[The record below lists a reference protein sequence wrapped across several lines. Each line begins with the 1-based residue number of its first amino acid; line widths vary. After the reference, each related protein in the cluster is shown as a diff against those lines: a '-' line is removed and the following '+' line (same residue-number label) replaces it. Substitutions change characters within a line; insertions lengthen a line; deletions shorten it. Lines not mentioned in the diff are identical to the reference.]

1 MKVLI
6 GCKRLLFFVWE
17 MLIEANNPFKENFD
31 GKRKKKKWKSEIVK
45 KSEKR
50 WEQNEVIR
58 SCTEKLKTKA
68 KVKHTLEFV
77 NLAKSLKRMKVLWH
91 LIGCER
97 LLFFVW
103 EMLTEANNPFK
114 ESFYGKRKKKGN

>member
-1 MKVLI
+1 M
-6 GCKRLLFFVWE
+6 G
-17 MLIEANNPFKENFD
+17 KE
-31 GKRKKKKWKSEIVK
+31 KKKWKSEIVK

-103 EMLTEANNPFK
+103 EMLTNTLSAMANNSFN
-114 ESFYGKRKKKGN
+114 ESFYEKKKKDN